1 MCAAIAAAGLPGVVT
16 WIDGLQMNSIKWID
30 AENGLVCMEAG
41 IVGQD
46 VKRRLEVYRMPRVPA
61 SHMAQDRPKH
71 ICCDVTLIEVEM
83 LAERGLHHRP
93 RTRLARCLYPKAQS
107 PTP

>member
-1 MCAAIAAAGLPGVVT
+1 
-16 WIDGLQMNSIKWID
+16 MNSIKWID

-61 SHMAQDRPKH
+61 FLVRAASRVAMPSTSYMA
-71 ICCDVTLIEVEM
+71 
-83 LAERGLHHRP
+83 
-93 RTRLARCLYPKAQS
+93 
-107 PTP
+107 